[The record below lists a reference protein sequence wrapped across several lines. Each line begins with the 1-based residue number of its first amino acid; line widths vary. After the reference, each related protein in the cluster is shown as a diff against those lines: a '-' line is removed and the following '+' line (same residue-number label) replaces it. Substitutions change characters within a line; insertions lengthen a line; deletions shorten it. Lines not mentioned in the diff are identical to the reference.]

1 MRVVLGVDVMDRVDV
16 RVGNLSDIEGVAV
29 RVVCVCVEVTEGV
42 TGLRAGVEE
51 GVCVPCDL
59 EGELLA
65 VLEGV

>member
-1 MRVVLGVDVMDRVDV
+1 MDRVDV

-29 RVVCVCVEVTEGV
+29 RVVCVCVTEGV
-42 TGLRAGVEE
+42 TGLRVGVKE

-59 EGELLA
+59 EGVILA